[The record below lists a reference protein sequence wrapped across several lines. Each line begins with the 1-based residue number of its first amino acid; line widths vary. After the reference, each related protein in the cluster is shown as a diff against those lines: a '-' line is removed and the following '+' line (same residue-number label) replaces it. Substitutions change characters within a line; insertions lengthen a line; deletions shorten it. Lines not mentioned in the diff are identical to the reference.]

1 MDINELR
8 KITKENQDLSKC
20 QSAINVIDK
29 YIEKSAKEG
38 RDKFT
43 VIPGQYDIYEDFEL
57 KYIRDHYTSKGFYIT
72 ENRMWRNGF
81 TINWW

>member
-38 RDKFT
+38 KDSFT
-43 VIPGQYDIYEDFEL
+43 VIPGLYNIYKEFEL
-57 KYIRDHYTSKGFYIT
+57 NYIKNYYISKGFYIA
-72 ENRMWRNGF
+72 EVSVWKNGF
-81 TINWW
+81 KIWW

>member
-8 KITKENQDLSKC
+8 KITEENQDLSKC

-29 YIEKSAKEG
+29 YIEKKAKEG
-38 RDKFT
+38 KDSFT

-57 KYIRDHYTSKGFYIT
+57 NYIKNYYLSKGFYIT
-72 ENRMWRNGF
+72 ENRMWKNGF

>member
-20 QSAINVIDK
+20 QSAINIIDK

-38 RDKFT
+38 KDSFT
-43 VIPGQYDIYEDFEL
+43 VIPGLYNIYKEFEL
-57 KYIRDHYTSKGFYIT
+57 NYIKNYYINKGFYIA
-72 ENRMWRNGF
+72 EIRAWKNGF
-81 TINWW
+81 KIWW